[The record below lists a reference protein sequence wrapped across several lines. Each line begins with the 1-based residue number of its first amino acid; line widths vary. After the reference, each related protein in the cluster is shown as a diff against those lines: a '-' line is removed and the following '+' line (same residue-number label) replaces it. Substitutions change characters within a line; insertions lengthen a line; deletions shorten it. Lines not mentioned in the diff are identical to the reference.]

1 MNLIAH
7 PDEATQSKDDIDLIA
22 SDTRPEKLV
31 LLNYM
36 HTRSSCPYT
45 LINLL

>member
-22 SDTRPEKLV
+22 SDTHPVKLV

-36 HTRSSCPYT
+36 RSRSLCPYT

>member
-1 MNLIAH
+1 MNVIAH

-22 SDTRPEKLV
+22 SDTRPVKLV

-36 HTRSSCPYT
+36 RSRSLCPYM

>member
-7 PDEATQSKDDIDLIA
+7 PDEATQSKDDIDLIS
-22 SDTRPEKLV
+22 SDTRPVELV

-36 HTRSSCPYT
+36 HTRLLCPYT

>member
-7 PDEATQSKDDIDLIA
+7 PDEATQSKDDIDLIS
-22 SDTRPEKLV
+22 SDTRPVELV

-36 HTRSSCPYT
+36 HNSPLCPYT